1 MILRASG
8 CLGARLVLFTYSNYV
23 VSRKN
28 VNGDRMKVL
37 TNLMFRPAAAALA
50 LIMAL
55 PAWATELVMVEQPG
69 CTYCAR
75 WDAEIAPAYPKTA
88 EGRFAP
94 LRREQLRALPDDVQP
109 ARRVMF
115 TPTFLI
121 VEEGRE
127 IARQQQLAACDQ
139 GCGDA
144 QLYQQARPGQVGKM
158 ARTRNRAR

>member
-1 MILRASG
+1 
-8 CLGARLVLFTYSNYV
+8 
-23 VSRKN
+23 
-28 VNGDRMKVL
+28 MKVL

-127 IARQQQLAACDQ
+127 IARLEGYPGANFFWPVLSQLLQ
-139 GCGDA
+139 KHTEFEPEGEES
-144 QLYQQARPGQVGKM
+144 K
-158 ARTRNRAR
+158 